1 MGSLSL
7 ELCLVPEL
15 EEQECVHL
23 PERGGRRCLELHGD
37 SGKVWWGRILAMEER
52 DVNERVVEV
61 ADQER
66 GHNEEEE
73 QWIWRNGLLVRVK
86 SRIEVLTKKVDSFN
100 SSIEKTS
107 NTNSPY
113 LKDMMDLNTELTG
126 YFSSLTDNVNIR
138 DLFDFLSIC
147 FYEYEHFFKEFRSE
161 IYLKV
166 LILEIKYPI
175 FIIIFPQGGRADRS
189 PPSCLRHRVQ
199 RHQEDLGVHQQQHDQ
214 LYCLNEICHSS
225 CIMY

>member
-1 MGSLSL
+1 MGSSALNL

-23 PERGGRRCLELHGD
+23 PDRGGRRCLELHAD

-126 YFSSLTDNVNIR
+126 YFSSLTDNINIR
-138 DLFDFLSIC
+138 DLFDFLTIC
-147 FYEYEHFFKEFRSE
+147 FYEYEHFFKDYKHAIVSDEKMKRGLLPLAQDIVYNHVRS
-161 IYLKV
+161 
-166 LILEIKYPI
+166 ILE
-175 FIIIFPQGGRADRS
+175 FINNNTINYT
-189 PPSCLRHRVQ
+189 V
-199 RHQEDLGVHQQQHDQ
+199 
-214 LYCLNEICHSS
+214 
-225 CIMY
+225 

>member
-1 MGSLSL
+1 MGSRGAAAALLRLLLLLLRSSQFL
-7 ELCLVPEL
+7 AEPRTVPSPGGGRTRVG
-15 EEQECVHL
+15 VHL
-23 PERGGRRCLELHGD
+23 PDRGDRCCLELHGD
-37 SGKVWWGRILAMEER
+37 RGKVWWGRNLAMEER

-66 GHNEEEE
+66 MHNEEEE

-161 IYLKV
+161 IYLKEEERTV
-166 LILEIKYPI
+166 LLPLAYDIVYNDIKKILE
-175 FIIIFPQGGRADRS
+175 FINNNTINYTA
-189 PPSCLRHRVQ
+189 
-199 RHQEDLGVHQQQHDQ
+199 
-214 LYCLNEICHSS
+214 
-225 CIMY
+225 